1 MAMEPDMTEPRSPQI
16 GIGIDSSVVA
26 HGQLDAA
33 AGHVFRVFG
42 DDLDRTTRRVFAVE
56 GALRAAQHLDVV
68 NIKQPQQVAIDAR
81 IIDIVNIKPDAGI
94 ESLQR
99 IGLADAANE
108 DVDVGRRPAA
118 LDNVQVGHRALQA
131 VNLAGLQIIEI

>member
-1 MAMEPDMTEPRSPQI
+1 MTAQI
-16 GIGIDSSVVA
+16 GVGIDSAVVA

-42 DDLDRTTRRVFAVE
+42 DDLDCTTRRVLAVQ

-68 NIKQPQQVAIDAR
+68 NIKQPQQGAIDAR

-118 LDNVQVGHRALQA
+118 LDNVQVGDRKSTRLNSSHVTISYA
-131 VNLAGLQIIEI
+131 VFC